1 MSRDP
6 AKQAVTEKAG
16 VLEAI
21 HFLSE
26 FQLFLSWGVWS
37 EKITAQVSF
46 SENGDNNT
54 YLLGLV
60 SGFEEMMGKN

>member
-1 MSRDP
+1 MSSNP
-6 AKQAVTEKAG
+6 VKQAVTEKAG
-16 VLEAI
+16 VLEEV

-26 FQLFLSWGVWS
+26 FQLFLSLGVWS

-60 SGFEEMMGKN
+60 SGFEEMM

>member
-1 MSRDP
+1 MSSDP
-6 AKQAVTEKAG
+6 VKQAVTEKAG

-21 HFLSE
+21 HFLYE
-26 FQLFLSWGVWS
+26 FQLFLSLGVWS

-46 SENGDNNT
+46 SENGDNT

-60 SGFEEMMGKN
+60 SGFEEMT